1 MRASLDKCL
10 VNFRGFRASTCVRK
24 RELGSSREDAASI
37 CGRVRSVVRALA
49 SARVGMPQWL
59 AREQFVGHERVQ
71 PGFICVHRRADR
83 SSLLSGLCAGSL
95 GFAVRSFAI
104 GKPGGGLFGFVV
116 RDSWGRCARLFL
128 PFHRGVCRSPCAL
141 SSASIRFPGVLPMS
155 ASLSGGRGRVVR
167 ARRRPDPRVAAL
179 TALDRRVLEQLC
191 WLRVVTQEQLGRLF
205 PDVPDRTLRYRTRRL
220 YELGWRVE
228 AVRIGSGDRRRII
241 IGRRA
246 VRIA

>member
-1 MRASLDKCL
+1 
-10 VNFRGFRASTCVRK
+10 
-24 RELGSSREDAASI
+24 
-37 CGRVRSVVRALA
+37 
-49 SARVGMPQWL
+49 
-59 AREQFVGHERVQ
+59 
-71 PGFICVHRRADR
+71 
-83 SSLLSGLCAGSL
+83 
-95 GFAVRSFAI
+95 
-104 GKPGGGLFGFVV
+104 
-116 RDSWGRCARLFL
+116 
-128 PFHRGVCRSPCAL
+128 
-141 SSASIRFPGVLPMS
+141 MS